1 MNNQDTQLIL
11 NMKTMMLK
19 EMVMMM
25 KSYSPCFPPISLV
38 TFFAV
43 PLNDT

>member
-1 MNNQDTQLIL
+1 MNNQNTQLIL

-25 KSYSPCFPPISLV
+25 KIILPLFPTHLPGH
-38 TFFAV
+38 FFCSSFE
-43 PLNDT
+43 